1 MLKIIKFNFIYPNNI
16 HLNITFAQNKMQLS
30 MKNLLPVIL
39 MLFAAGANAQYYYK
53 DIISNKQLLTEM
65 ASYRENKIRT
75 VSIKSFEDDGSPS
88 EGFFCQKKISKDY
101 RKAELFTRS
110 NLSGPS
116 LFTSLFNS
124 NGQVLSTHDSSDISV
139 TNNIYSYDEN
149 QRIHSI
155 LSSVRSQDD
164 DFVNEILEE
173 HIYYYDAGGQPEK
186 MIRVKNRTDSTIIM
200 FAKDDNNN
208 IAIEKDTKNASKYYY
223 YYDAKNR
230 LTDVVHSNDFKTK
243 LLPDYLFEYNA
254 AGLTSQMTATEE
266 GGNYYFIWKYAYEN
280 GLRIR
285 EKCYSKEKR
294 LMGTIEYEYK

>member
-1 MLKIIKFNFIYPNNI
+1 
-16 HLNITFAQNKMQLS
+16 